1 MVFDIAAVK
10 LPMLRIINNLPQHV
24 AGVHAF
30 ADVDEAE
37 YESTLDELFDNFLKR
52 HSKINFLLILETEI
66 KNFSPGKW
74 CGNIKL
80 GLKYFFRWNKFVLVT
95 DKKYLRGFSD
105 LFKYILPGQFKS
117 FPLDEL
123 DTAIKWVTE
132 IK

>member
-1 MVFDIAAVK
+1 
-10 LPMLRIINNLPQHV
+10 MLKVINNLPRHV
-24 AGVHAF
+24 AGVHAY

-37 YESTLDELFDNFLKR
+37 YESTLEGLFNNFLEQ
-52 HSKINFLLILETEI
+52 HNKINFLLVLETEI

-80 GLKYFFRWNKFVLVT
+80 GLKYFFRWNKVVLVT

-105 LFKYILPGQFKS
+105 LFKYILPGKFRS

-123 DTAIKWVTE
+123 DTAIKWLAET
-132 IK
+132 K